1 MLTQEEKD
9 AINAECGSAPSVRA
23 VAPHA
28 LGVVQRRRGWISGES
43 LKDVAD
49 HLNMSPAELDSI
61 ATFYNRIYR
70 SPVGR
75 HVILLCDSVSCW
87 IMDYEYLL
95 NHLLTKLEISAF
107 GQTTK
112 DGMFTLLP
120 SACLGACDHAPA
132 MMVDGELFGDL
143 TRQSI
148 DEVIDRYRNARTAP
162 SPDATGRAL

>member
-9 AINAECGSAPSVRA
+9 AINAECGSMPSARA
-23 VAPHA
+23 VALHA
-28 LGVVQRRRGWISGES
+28 LGVVQGRRGWISDES
-43 LKDVAD
+43 LKDVAE
-49 HLNMSPAELDSI
+49 HLDMTPAELDAI

-87 IMDYEYLL
+87 IMDYVYML
-95 NHLLTKLEISAF
+95 NHLLTKLGISAF
-107 GQTTK
+107 GETTK

-120 SACLGACDHAPA
+120 SACLGSCDHAPA
-132 MMVDGELFGDL
+132 MMVDQDLYGDL

-148 DEVIDRYRNARTAP
+148 DEVIDRYRNAAQSQT
-162 SPDATGRAL
+162 ATGGGQ